1 MANENIIQ
9 QQQKIIINNAGLDNQ
24 VQPFRNYGNIAQ
36 VNLLNEIDG
45 HFPSVQDELYKGIIE
60 AITETKNAQR
70 PSQNQFNGKTG
81 TIQSQDLPDGTSSLG
96 TPVWGRLVI
105 EPGTYFD
112 SLLGQQ
118 SYPQMTF
125 DTVLFTITQTHNVVI
140 TPIQGRDNEVIEYIG
155 RLSFRINCKG
165 GIFGKN
171 NNRPK
176 SEIAN
181 FKTMI
186 NSNQPLIV
194 QSNSFL
200 SEWGISEIVILDK
213 NIPQI
218 AGGYNYQLFEFDAI
232 QNTNVVLAQQQNVS

>member
-1 MANENIIQ
+1 MSENILN
-9 QQQKIIINNAGLDNQ
+9 QQKIIIQNASGENQ
-24 VQPFRNYGNIAQ
+24 IQPFRDLGNIAQ
-36 VNLLNEIDG
+36 VNLQNELSGSIPTAEDA
-45 HFPSVQDELYKGIIE
+45 LYEGIITTLSESKE
-60 AITETKNAQR
+60 AQK

-81 TIQSQDLPDGTSSLG
+81 TTQSQDESDGTSILG

-105 EPGTYFD
+105 KSGTYFD

-125 DTVLFTITQTHNVVI
+125 DTVLFTLTQTHHVVI
-140 TPIQGRDNEVIEYIG
+140 TQIQGRDNEVIEYIG
-155 RLSFRINCKG
+155 KLSFRINCKG

-232 QNTNVVLAQQQNVS
+232 QNTNVVLAQQQNVT

>member
-1 MANENIIQ
+1 MSENSLNSQKNAIIQ
-9 QQQKIIINNAGLDNQ
+9 SLGVENQ
-24 VQPFRNYGNIAQ
+24 LKPLQDFGNIAQ
-36 VNLLNEIDG
+36 VVLQNEITG
-45 HFPSVQDELYKGIIE
+45 HIPNISDKLYEGIIE
-60 AITETKNAQR
+60 SISESKNSQK

-81 TIQSQDLPDGTSSLG
+81 QVQQQDISDGTSVLG

-105 EPGTYFD
+105 QSGTYFD

-125 DTVLFTITQTHNVVI
+125 DTVLFTLTQTHHVVI
-140 TPIQGRDNEVIEYIG
+140 TQIQGRDNEVIEYIG
-155 RLSFRINCKG
+155 KLSFRINCKG

-176 SEIAN
+176 AEIAN

-232 QNTNVVLAQQQNVS
+232 QNTNVVLAQQQNVT

>member
-1 MANENIIQ
+1 MSDNTLNNQ
-9 QQQKIIINNAGLDNQ
+9 RKIITEQLGVQNQ
-24 VQPFRNYGNIAQ
+24 LQPFREYGNIAQ
-36 VNLLNEIDG
+36 VNIQNEITG
-45 HFPSVQDELYKGIIE
+45 HVPTIQDALYDGIITSLSDSKE
-60 AITETKNAQR
+60 LQK
-70 PSQNQFNGKTG
+70 PKQNQFNGKTG
-81 TIQSQDLPDGTSSLG
+81 ATQSQDESDGTSILG

-105 EPGTYFD
+105 KAGTYFD

-118 SYPQMTF
+118 SYPQMTL
-125 DTVLFTITQTHNVVI
+125 DTVLFTLTQTHHVVI
-140 TPIQGRDNEVIEYIG
+140 TQIQGRDNEVIEYIG